1 MSQRNKTFFEVPN
14 SLLCI
19 STFNTKFK
27 GNVVNEIKDKQR
39 CFIWKSLKNPYPY
52 KNNHELPN
60 KVIHYNDNLGRFKDY
75 IHVRK

>member
-1 MSQRNKTFFEVPN
+1 MSQRNKAFFKVPN

-27 GNVVNEIKDKQR
+27 GNVVNEIKDKHS
-39 CFIWKSLKNPYPY
+39 CFIWKSLTNPYTY

-60 KVIHYNDNLGRFKDY
+60 KVIHYDNLGRFKDY
-75 IHVRK
+75 IHVIK